1 MPWKDKTVEELRKEF
16 IEAASEEKAN
26 VSALCREFGIS
37 RVTGYKWLNRF
48 EEGENLSDR
57 SHRPERIPNKTSE
70 SVERAILTLRA
81 EHPKW
86 GAKKILKVLADHG
99 LSDLPCVKTCS
110 NILKRN
116 GMIQPEESAKHQ
128 AFQRFEK
135 ERCNELWQTDFKGEF
150 LLGNGRKCFPLD
162 IIDDCSRACLG
173 IIAKPNTIGIR
184 DDFEQIFREYG
195 LPNSI
200 LSDNG
205 VQFAGFKLGL
215 TQFERWLM
223 DLDITPIHGKL
234 KHPQT
239 QGKIERFHRSMKA
252 ELLNGR
258 TFPDLETA
266 AAALEEWRIRY
277 NEERP
282 HEALGQRY
290 PAEVYTKSQRGYPDV
305 IRPYEYS
312 GDYSLIKVNNWG
324 YLRFDRISVYIGQT
338 MENTRL
344 EVRPNG
350 DNSFA
355 VCYRNFQIGE
365 FDADEQRPKNRK
377 IVRLS

>member
-16 IEAASEEKAN
+16 IEAASVENAN
-26 VSALCREFGIS
+26 ISALCREFGIS
-37 RVTGYKWLNRF
+37 RATGYKWLNRF

-57 SHRPERIPNKTSE
+57 SHRPDRIPNKTSE
-70 SVERAILTLRA
+70 SVEREILSLRA

-128 AFQRFEK
+128 AFRRFEK
-135 ERCNELWQTDFKGEF
+135 DRCNELWQTDFKGEF

-184 DDFEQIFREYG
+184 DDFERIFREYG

-205 VQFAGFKLGL
+205 VQFAGFKSGL

-282 HEALGQRY
+282 HEALGQQY
-290 PAEVYTKSQRGYPDV
+290 PAEVYTRSQRGYPDV

-312 GDYSLIKVNNWG
+312 RDYPLIKVNNWG

-365 FDADEQRPKNRK
+365 FDADEQMLKNRK
-377 IVRLS
+377 IIRLS